1 MGDGGWR
8 RIDAPA
14 EWHVLTLLRSRGLL
28 GPDERAALHR
38 RRPPLPLSPLVYGG
52 GVSAARSRAAR

>member
-1 MGDGGWR
+1 MGDRGWR
-8 RIDAPA
+8 RIDAAA

-38 RRPPLPLSPLVYGG
+38 RRPSPLALVYYG
-52 GVSAARSRAAR
+52 GVSRAKIPAPR